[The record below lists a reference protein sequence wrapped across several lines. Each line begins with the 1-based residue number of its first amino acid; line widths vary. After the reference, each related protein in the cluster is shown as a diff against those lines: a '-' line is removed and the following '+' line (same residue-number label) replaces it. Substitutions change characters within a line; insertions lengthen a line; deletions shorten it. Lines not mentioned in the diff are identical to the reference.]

1 MSQENVEVLRRA
13 AEVANAGEVEK
24 MEAVAEEMYHS
35 DAEARDLQPGPG
47 MPDVMKGRAA
57 IVAVWKQW
65 LEVLDDWRIEWHEVI
80 DADPWVVSDV
90 HWYAKGKGSDITIDW
105 RVTEAHHFRD
115 GKIDHSIFGYPDV
128 ATALGAVE
136 LSGKDARADA

>member
-1 MSQENVEVLRRA
+1 MTQENVEVLRRA

-24 MEAVAEEMYHS
+24 MEAVAEAMYHP

-57 IVAVWKQW
+57 IVAVWRQW
-65 LEVLDDWRIEWHEVI
+65 LEVLDDWRIEVREVV
-80 DADPWVVSDV
+80 DADPWVISDT

-105 RVTEAHHFRD
+105 RVTEVHHFRD
-115 GKIDHSIFGYPDV
+115 GKIDRSIFGYADV
-128 ATALGAVE
+128 ATALEAVE
-136 LSGKDARADA
+136 LSKEDAAQ